1 MMKVPRKLIQTK
13 VTAGNLISD
22 ITDHLPNF
30 VLVNTKIIKITER
43 PYIRLF
49 TKKKIDKFIADI
61 PKLNPLLDSNQFP
74 SSNVHE
80 SYNEVIKNL

>member
-1 MMKVPRKLIQTK
+1 MRSTKSSIDRIMLKVPRKLIQTK

-30 VLVNTKIIKITER
+30 ALVNTKITKKIDR

-49 TKKKIDKFIADI
+49 TKKK
-61 PKLNPLLDSNQFP
+61 NQ
-74 SSNVHE
+74 
-80 SYNEVIKNL
+80 